1 MFITVYEDT
10 KQDLRF
16 DILEYDGR
24 VKQDITI

>member
-1 MFITVYEDT
+1 MFITVYEGT